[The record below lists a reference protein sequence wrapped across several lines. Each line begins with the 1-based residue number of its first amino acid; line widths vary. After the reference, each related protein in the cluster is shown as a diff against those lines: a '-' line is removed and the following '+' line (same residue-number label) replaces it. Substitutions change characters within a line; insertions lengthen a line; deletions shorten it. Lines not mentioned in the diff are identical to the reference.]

1 MGQELVRHHPSHRMI
16 PSGVG
21 CIYTVCIS
29 SKSVIANFIMCS
41 LDAPCQKVCDIGIC
55 VALIQEFHGCFF
67 MLCRDRNGPRH
78 TSHRCGTDIVIQC
91 LEDGHIATGQ
101 CSLLRFDARLS
112 ACGIAHQSSGFY
124 KLSDC
129 CCIGRCIGTDIAFL
143 IVVIQSCTI
152 ILVEIALKE
161 IYNIKVLAI
170 VKQHTEHISSKG
182 VYVRELRHRTCCRT
196 INLFVR
202 ILLMQ
207 LCINVI

>member
-1 MGQELVRHHPSHRMI
+1 MKKNR
-16 PSGVG
+16 
-21 CIYTVCIS
+21 
-29 SKSVIANFIMCS
+29 
-41 LDAPCQKVCDIGIC
+41 D
-55 VALIQEFHGCFF
+55 
-67 MLCRDRNGPRH
+67 LCR
-78 TSHRCGTDIVIQC
+78 
-91 LEDGHIATGQ
+91 LFE
-101 CSLLRFDARLS
+101 
-112 ACGIAHQSSGFY
+112 
-124 KLSDC
+124 LSDC